1 MPGRVLVTRPE
12 PGAAR
17 TAQRLAALGFE
28 PILLPLTETRTLP
41 AAAFAVPKQTAALV
55 VTSAN
60 ALRHSSR
67 ELIGALCHLP
77 CHAVGKR
84 TAEAARTAG
93 FSTVHEGPGD
103 AEALAEE
110 IAAPLSGADVVY
122 LCGLVRLPCFEQRLK
137 AAGIRVH
144 PAETYDTVAIE
155 RESTEV
161 SARLSG
167 RPLDMVTLYSAKAAE
182 ALLAVSRRP
191 ELALLFSSA
200 TFLCLSNRVAGALA
214 SVDKERIRISPEPN
228 EEALL
233 GLLPA

>member
-1 MPGRVLVTRPE
+1 MPSRVLVTRPE

-28 PILLPLTETRTLP
+28 PILLPLTETRPLP
-41 AAAFAVPKQTAALV
+41 AAFGVPKQAGALV

-60 ALRHSSR
+60 ALRHASR
-67 ELIGALCHLP
+67 ELIAALSHLP

-84 TAEAARTAG
+84 TAESARMAG

-103 AEALAEE
+103 AEALAEA
-110 IAAPLSGADVVY
+110 IAEPLSGAVVVY
-122 LCGLVRLPCFEQRLK
+122 LCGRVRMPCFEQRLK
-137 AAGIRVH
+137 AAGVQVH

-155 RESTEV
+155 RESAEI
-161 SARLSG
+161 SARLSD
-167 RPLDMVTLYSAKAAE
+167 RPVDMVTLYSAKAAE

-191 ELALLFSSA
+191 ELAPLFSRA
-200 TFLCLSNRVAGALA
+200 TFLCLSSRVAGALA